1 MRDYGALI
9 WQLFLIYLLAWKFPI
24 GGTVQY
30 RPALTINFF
39 TICKHVC
46 TGYLASYLLNAPIRV
61 LVPYT
66 WHSTKSSAAEYT
78 LIMPMLW
85 PNSATEPWG
94 LNQWKRK
101 ISICSLYHPRLTRKS
116 LSWPM
121 ETIGS
126 TRTNFCSSS
135 MDKMSGMSILI
146 WKDIIRFDK
155 EAFTLNDKTAIFCA
169 KKLSIDGSNIE
180 LIWI

>member
-9 WQLFLIYLLAWKFPI
+9 WQLFLIYLLAWKLPI

-101 ISICSLYHPRLTRKS
+101 NINLSSLPSSLDEKVVELTDGDHRLDADKLLLLVDGQNVRHVNFNLKGHHP
-116 LSWPM
+116 
-121 ETIGS
+121 
-126 TRTNFCSSS
+126 
-135 MDKMSGMSILI
+135 
-146 WKDIIRFDK
+146 IR
-155 EAFTLNDKTAIFCA
+155 
-169 KKLSIDGSNIE
+169 
-180 LIWI
+180 